1 MMQIGMKMQIT
12 PFLKYQRLFNF
23 GSRTGIDL
31 PNESTGVLYD
41 RDSMH
46 EVELATNTFGQTFT
60 STMIQEYAAFNAVVN
75 GGYYYEP
82 HMVKQ
87 ILDDNGGV
95 VKNINP
101 VLLRQPVST
110 KNADFVLSAMEQT
123 VLDGTGKK
131 QECRATAWQV
141 KQVLQRRS
149 IRRPEHVGKEN
160 IWYLSSDVH
169 RWMIRSLQCMLLSM
183 SQTLK
188 IRKLVVTL

>member
-1 MMQIGMKMQIT
+1 
-12 PFLKYQRLFNF
+12 
-23 GSRTGIDL
+23 
-31 PNESTGVLYD
+31 
-41 RDSMH
+41 
-46 EVELATNTFGQTFT
+46 
-60 STMIQEYAAFNAVVN
+60 MIQEYAAFNAVVN

-131 QECRATAWQV
+131 QECRATVWQV

-149 IRRPEHVGKEN
+149 IGDGTRWEGKYLVSFIGCAPVDDPQLTVYVVVDEPNVEN
-160 IWYLSSDVH
+160 QETGGYSMIISRKIMMEVLPYLNIPQTEEITDELLQELELTREDVENGRKRSSDQ
-169 RWMIRSLQCMLLSM
+169 R
-183 SQTLK
+183 K
-188 IRKLVVTL
+188 IRDNGDR